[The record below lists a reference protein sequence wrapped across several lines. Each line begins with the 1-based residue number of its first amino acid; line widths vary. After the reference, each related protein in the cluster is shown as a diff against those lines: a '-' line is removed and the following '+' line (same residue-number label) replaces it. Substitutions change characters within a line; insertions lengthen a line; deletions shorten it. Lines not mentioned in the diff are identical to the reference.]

1 MGHERRKKG
10 TEGSG
15 SVSANQIQT
24 ASREQLLLIT
34 YDIGINACKAAEE
47 ALRKNEVEAVNE
59 NLKRAQAVLRELMI
73 TLDVET
79 GGEVAQNL
87 LRLYDFMY
95 YRLVDANVRKDVLL
109 VVAVREMFQEL
120 RNTWV
125 EVIEKLKAEELLVK
139 QEEVRTSPVSAVSQS
154 GHQGGVDFAG

>member
-1 MGHERRKKG
+1 
-10 TEGSG
+10 
-15 SVSANQIQT
+15 
-24 ASREQLLLIT
+24 
-34 YDIGINACKAAEE
+34 
-47 ALRKNEVEAVNE
+47 
-59 NLKRAQAVLRELMI
+59 MI

-120 RNTWV
+120 R
-125 EVIEKLKAEELLVK
+125 KHL
-139 QEEVRTSPVSAVSQS
+139 
-154 GHQGGVDFAG
+154 GGSHRKTDKRKSFW

>member
-1 MGHERRKKG
+1 MNDEKKVQKAQ
-10 TEGSG
+10 EAYR
-15 SVSANQIQT
+15 ANQIQT

-47 ALRKNEVEAVNE
+47 GLRKNEIETVNE
-59 NLKRAQAVLRELMI
+59 SLKRAQAVLRELMV
-73 TLDVET
+73 TLDVEA

-109 VVAVREMFQEL
+109 VIAVREMYQEL
-120 RNTWV
+120 RNTWA
-125 EVIEKLKAEELLVK
+125 EAIEKLKAEELLVK
-139 QEEVRTSPVSAVSQS
+139 QEEVRTSPVSAGSQS
-154 GHQGGVDFAG
+154 GHQGGVNFAG